1 MLIAPRLQLY
11 PIYSSSHQFVAH
23 LYAYCSLDYGPLYPI
38 WSGVYR
44 VAIMSLLHPCTVSGI
59 SQLCALCI
67 RSLFPYSRALF
78 WLFSFDDDRALAY
91 LACQVVLLVC
101 YALD

>member
-1 MLIAPRLQLY
+1 MPIAPRLQLY

-23 LYAYCSLDYGPLYPI
+23 LYAYCSLDFGLLYPI

-44 VAIMSLLHPCTVSGI
+44 VAIVLLLHPCTVSGI
-59 SQLCALCI
+59 RWLRISSPL
-67 RSLFPYSRALF
+67 PYPRALF

-91 LACQVVLLVC
+91 FAYEVVLLVC